1 MVIFHEQLGS
11 KNGGFLMMNPCYN
24 CPKYREY
31 GEYLNEV
38 LIHRGPEYIT
48 GNSPEESGQKKSAQ
62 NEIPPAKKSHK
73 KDSSPAQ
80 DKQPKKTVSSKPA
93 GPKKKQKT
101 TVKNRK
107 KVKP

>member
-1 MVIFHEQLGS
+1 MKKKVQ

-38 LIHRGPEYIT
+38 LIHRGPDYIT
-48 GNSPEESGQKKSAQ
+48 GNSSEESGQKTSAQ
-62 NEIPPAKKSHK
+62 NEIPTAKKSHK
-73 KDSSPAQ
+73 KVSSTEQ
-80 DKQPKKTVSSKPA
+80 DKQPKRPVSSKPTS
-93 GPKKKQKT
+93 PKTKQKPSKKKQK
-101 TVKNRK
+101 

>member
-1 MVIFHEQLGS
+1 MED
-11 KNGGFLMMNPCYN
+11 FLMINPCYN

-48 GNSPEESGQKKSAQ
+48 GNSTEESRQKTSAQ
-62 NEIPPAKKSHK
+62 NEIPPAKKSHEK
-73 KDSSPAQ
+73 VSSTAQ
-80 DKQPKKTVSSKPA
+80 DKHPKKTVSSKPTS
-93 GPKKKQKT
+93 PKKKQKT
-101 TVKNRK
+101 TVKKRK